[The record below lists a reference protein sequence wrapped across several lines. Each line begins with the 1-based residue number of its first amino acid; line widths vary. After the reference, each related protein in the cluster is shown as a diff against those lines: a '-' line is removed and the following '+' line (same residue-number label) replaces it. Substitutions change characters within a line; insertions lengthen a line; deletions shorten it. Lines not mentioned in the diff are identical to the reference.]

1 VISGQDSMD
10 STTIS
15 NTTYPKKEVKDKM
28 VIGIPYHILEKG
40 GMSSE
45 ARKVFD
51 DAVERLKTLGYEIK
65 DIKLSNIEYSLAV
78 YYIIMPAE
86 ASSNLARFDGVRFGL
101 HVDGANLL
109 EDYMKTKGQGFG
121 KETRRRILIGTY
133 VLSAGYHDAYY
144 NKALQ
149 VRQTISKDF
158 EKAFAEVDAI
168 LTPTT
173 TGPAFKIGEKANDP
187 LALYLEDI
195 FTVPANIVGIPA
207 ISIPSGKVN
216 SGDVELPL
224 GIQIMAPHSAE
235 NILFSISKKFLNE

>member
-1 VISGQDSMD
+1 
-10 STTIS
+10 
-15 NTTYPKKEVKDKM
+15 
-28 VIGIPYHILEKG
+28 
-40 GMSSE
+40 
-45 ARKVFD
+45 
-51 DAVERLKTLGYEIK
+51 
-65 DIKLSNIEYSLAV
+65 
-78 YYIIMPAE
+78 
-86 ASSNLARFDGVRFGL
+86 
-101 HVDGANLL
+101 
-109 EDYMKTKGQGFG
+109 
-121 KETRRRILIGTY
+121 
-133 VLSAGYHDAYY
+133 
-144 NKALQ
+144 